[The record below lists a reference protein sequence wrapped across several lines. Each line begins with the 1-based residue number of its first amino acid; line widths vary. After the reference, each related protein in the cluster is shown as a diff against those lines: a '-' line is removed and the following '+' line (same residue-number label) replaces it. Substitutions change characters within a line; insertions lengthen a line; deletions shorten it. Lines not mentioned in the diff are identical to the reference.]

1 MVNLAIKNNFHVLRK
16 NDKLNMQRF
25 FAFVDTEAN
34 IEKKESRQYQT
45 FQLGTSIFWDRE
57 KDVLERLHFDDVSIF
72 WDNLLEHYSP
82 ECKKIILFAHNMGY
96 DFRLLDGVR
105 DLEKRGWI
113 ADHHYIKHRVFIL
126 EYKKDGNSLSIWDT
140 YNYVQSSLE
149 EIGKTVGK
157 EKMGHYQDH
166 ATKRELARYC
176 MNDTEITY
184 LFIRKM
190 VEFLEKH
197 ELSKLK
203 PTIAGLSFNIFRHC
217 FYDKKKD
224 PIYIHDWK
232 NTIKLERESYSGGIT
247 DCFRVGQINEMTYK
261 LDINSM
267 YPHIMRENPLPDRL
281 LFYSCNPEHDL
292 LKYYNELKKDY
303 LVIARCKVRIPEEYA
318 YILTSMEV
326 GRDTKS
332 VLTYGEM
339 EVVKCSPELDFIE
352 KYGEILEV
360 KELAIYSSKNLFTG
374 FIDFF
379 YQKRLDYKKEGDK
392 VNEKFCKLVLNS
404 LYGKWAQ
411 RAMVQTELKPDDPL
425 YIDYE
430 NMKNYAKKEGLSER
444 DHSILDIT
452 GDKPRNCT
460 FTELGDRVFSEEITD
475 DNSIDSF
482 VAIASFITSYAR
494 MLLVDYIIKAGRE
507 NVWYI
512 DTDSL
517 FVSEEGQKRLKSHID
532 QNKLGYLKV
541 EGSSDNVQIYKPKDY
556 VFGHE
561 RKLKGVRKGSNPLCT
576 SEKEDVYIQDRWEGF
591 NSAMKHGHFN
601 VVIIDS
607 YEKHVSKVYDKG
619 EITKDGRI
627 RPFKRGAENG

>member
-105 DLEKRGWI
+105 ELEKRGWI

-140 YNYVQSSLE
+140 YNYVQASLE

-157 EKMGHYQDH
+157 EKMGHFQDH
-166 ATKRELARYC
+166 VTKRELAVYC
-176 MNDTEITY
+176 MNDTEIIY

-232 NTIKLERESYSGGIT
+232 NAIKLERESYSGGIT

-267 YPHIMRENPLPDRL
+267 YPHIMRENPLPDKL

-339 EVVKCSPELDFIE
+339 EVVKCSPELDFVE
-352 KYGEILEV
+352 KYGEILEI
-360 KELAIYSSKNLFTG
+360 KELAVYSSKRLFTD

-444 DHSILDIT
+444 DHAITDIL
-452 GDKPRNCT
+452 GDKPKNYT
-460 FTELGDRVFSEEITD
+460 FTELGNRVFSEEITD

-507 NVWYI
+507 NVFYC

-517 FVSEEGQKRLKSHID
+517 FVSEKGLERLESHID

-541 EGSSDNVQIYKPKDY
+541 EESSDKVTIYRPKDY
-556 VFGHE
+556 IFGPE
-561 RKLKGVRKGSNPLCT
+561 RKLKGVRKGSNPIYT

-591 NSAMKHGHFN
+591 ISAMKKGHHN
-601 VVIIDS
+601 VVVIEK

-627 RPFKRGAENG
+627 KPFKRGDENG